1 MAIELKVVNT
11 TIVPPAKHGDE
22 TKVTLEIEVTENSQ
36 PKTGV
41 GLGMSFKPKDFDT
54 MPDAKKTKILT
65 PPVSATTDA
74 DGKATIKFESRNRSV
89 SNIFIVG
96 EGEVFEVQV
105 DLKPKKAAPASTP
118 APASPVTTPG
128 TPPAAP
134 APTRLL
140 GVKPN
145 FDDKGNCKLIIQV
158 IDKTGKGVKMDL
170 VIASEGAFHQ
180 AKTDKDGKATFDCP
194 RAFKAGEEIK
204 FVIEGACLARKEITV
219 SRPAPVQPKI
229 SLKAHVLSNA
239 RGRFSIK
246 VRVTDQHGNG
256 LKTSVYLSSENL
268 RHEVKTDKSGEA
280 IFNYPRTIAR
290 NESLPVVISVPG
302 ITEQET
308 VTLSHVPLPKT
319 DPVQLNVRQS
329 HDGFGNYTVFF
340 RITDHDG
347 NGLEE
352 MVTINYRNR
361 QINVKADCHGQAS
374 WQCPDNIQP
383 GCDETV
389 TAAVSGIT
397 ETATIKLRRRS
408 CLPPM
413 PSKRSLRWWLGVNNG
428 RAIIF
433 LIFMAM
439 LWIRCYSTIPDGPII
454 HKPTQQ
460 TVAEHNFDE
469 VTKLVEAARTKNLAQ
484 LNKVPDF
491 ISQPGSQPPAKD
503 SKKPDHG
510 KLYLFTIIWTVF
522 AFIYAILSLR
532 EEFADGLG
540 EVIEKMRSDEKM
552 ANDPLVERLAAR
564 LDIHKYDDHS
574 AKATSSPAPKPAQP
588 VTTDPAGATTTAPDA
603 AGTTPAP
610 AQPATSQ
617 AEQRAEAK
625 ERRDV
630 EEIKK
635 RVGFWEQFKVETFA
649 EIAVAAIP
657 KILARVFR

>member
-105 DLKPKKAAPASTP
+105 DLKPKKTATAPATP
-118 APASPVTTPG
+118 TTAPPAT
-128 TPPAAP
+128 PAAP
-134 APTRLL
+134 TPSLLL
-140 GVKPN
+140 GTKAT
-145 FDDKGNCKLIIQV
+145 FDNTGKCQLLIQV
-158 IDKTGKGVKMDL
+158 VDRAGKGIKMDL
-170 VIASEGAFHQ
+170 VIASEGAFYQ
-180 AKTDKDGKATFDCP
+180 AKTDKDGKAVFDCP
-194 RAFKAGEEIK
+194 RAFKRGEEIK
-204 FVIEGACLARKEITV
+204 FGITGKNLTGREFTV
-219 SRPAPVQPKI
+219 SRPAAAQPKT

-246 VRVTDQHGNG
+246 VRVTDEAGNG

-280 IFNYPRTIAR
+280 VFNYPRTIAR

-308 VTLSHVPLPKT
+308 VILSHVPLPKT

-352 MVTINYRNR
+352 MVTINYRDR

-383 GCDETV
+383 GCEEAV

-413 PSKRSLRWWLGVNNG
+413 PSKRSLRWWFGVNNG

-433 LIFMAM
+433 LAIMVTF
-439 LWIRCYSTIPDGPII
+439 WIKCYSTIPDGPII

-484 LNKVPDF
+484 LDKAPNF
-491 ISQPGSQPPAKD
+491 ISQLGSQPTAKD
-503 SKKPDHG
+503 SKKPDNG

-522 AFIYAILSLR
+522 TFIYAILSLR

-574 AKATSSPAPKPAQP
+574 ARATSSPAPKPAQP

-657 KILARVFR
+657 KILARIFR